1 MKTTITTTT
10 LSARTPTKRTPIP
23 TLKQL
28 TTTAELT
35 KSTVNSES
43 TFTIIAITTSPIREG
58 KRETVTAYKPGNNLH
73 KPNFASK
80 VATASKI
87 VSSLHI
93 HSNSSRERVVVV
105 KTAPSLQILDS
116 NVEYGNHTKQSDLE
130 KKSTTYVNTLN
141 DTIIASALI
150 SSNSTNNSTFQSETY
165 LLLMLSCLHIISIKI
180 KFIG

>member
-1 MKTTITTTT
+1 MTSTTAAARITTTTTTTTAATTATTETTITTTT
-10 LSARTPTKRTPIP
+10 LSARTPTKRTTIP
-23 TLKQL
+23 TLKHL
-28 TTTAELT
+28 TTTAELI

-58 KRETVTAYKPGNNLH
+58 KTETVTAYKPGNNLH

-93 HSNSSRERVVVV
+93 HSNSSREKVVVV

-116 NVEYGNHTKQSDLE
+116 TIEYGNHTKQSDLG
-130 KKSTTYVNTLN
+130 KKSTTYV
-141 DTIIASALI
+141 
-150 SSNSTNNSTFQSETY
+150 
-165 LLLMLSCLHIISIKI
+165 
-180 KFIG
+180 